1 MMPGFV
7 IMLIKFRH
15 WSASLSREEELVEL
29 EARWETILLIVEN
42 YEKDT
47 KIFSE
52 YIFIGCFK
60 LDVSINIIISN
71 IIEPPFS

>member
-1 MMPGFV
+1 MMSGFV

-29 EARWETILLIVEN
+29 EAVEN

-60 LDVSINIIISN
+60 LDVSINNIISN